1 MITITN
7 LKDAKTIG
15 IGEHFIFGKYAG
27 YPIEWIKVSEES
39 YIAAC
44 ILEKMQYGEV
54 NNYKKSLI
62 RIWCNEL
69 GEKLKLANDSI
80 YIPRKH
86 EFIKWLIR
94 TNELKCDYSDEL
106 KERGEDD
113 GNPIFWTDSL
123 IKIGRLWYARTIT
136 STGSF
141 SRNYIKDDDV
151 GVRPVIHIG

>member
-1 MITITN
+1 MEIITDLEN
-7 LKDAKTIG
+7 AKELA

-27 YPIEWIKVSEES
+27 YPIEWIKVYKNS

-44 ILEKMQYGEV
+44 VLEKMQYGEV
-54 NNYKKSLI
+54 NDYKKSLI

-80 YIPRKH
+80 YIPRKQ
-86 EFIKWLIR
+86 EFKKWLIR
-94 TNELKCDYSDEL
+94 TNEQKCDYSDEL

-136 STGSF
+136 STGAF